1 MLHVS
6 RDLRNVQGAAN
17 AALFGLVQG
26 DNAKEDAFKAITA
39 DGLGDR

>member
-6 RDLRNVQGAAN
+6 CDRRNVQAAEN

-26 DNAKEDAFKAITA
+26 DNAKEDTCKAITA
-39 DGLGDR
+39 GNVRDR